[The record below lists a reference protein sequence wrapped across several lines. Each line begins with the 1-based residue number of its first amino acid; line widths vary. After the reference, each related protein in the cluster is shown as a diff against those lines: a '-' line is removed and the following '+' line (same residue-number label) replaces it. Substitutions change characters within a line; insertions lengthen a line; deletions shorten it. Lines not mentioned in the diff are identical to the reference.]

1 MSNTEREDT
10 QEYGITMSGIFNL
23 SDPSDKTNYALTA
36 NGWKFDVQSEERIID
51 LG

>member
-1 MSNTEREDT
+1 MSNTEQEDT
-10 QEYGITMSGIFNL
+10 QEYGITISGIFNL

-36 NGWKFDVQSEERIID
+36 NGWKLDILSEERTCD

>member
-1 MSNTEREDT
+1 MSSTEQENT

-23 SDPSDKTNYALTA
+23 SDPSDKTNYALAA
-36 NGWKFDVQSEERIID
+36 NGWIIDVKPEERTYG